1 MSEALDNLHPFPGA
15 EALTFE
21 RKPSRFALE
30 DFDTLEPGV
39 ALERV
44 KGLWPRCGL
53 CFVGGPSMSGKSFWT
68 LDALARVC
76 RGEPVLGRK
85 SVAAGTLYIAA
96 EGAHGVRKRIK
107 ALREKIG
114 GLGGAFQFIGQA
126 PNLTDADDV
135 ADLRAT
141 IEEAQAAM
149 RARGVELGVVAID
162 TLSASIPGADENSA
176 ADMSP
181 VLHALQGM
189 ATELGLL
196 VLVVAHTGKDETRG
210 LRGWSGLLA
219 NADGLIMLESPEGA
233 TRVGSVVKV
242 KDGESGDRFAFELRR
257 VVLGTDDD
265 GDEISSCVIEET
277 DAPEGSKGGRK
288 PAKVSGTAD
297 LILTAFGRVLGDRP
311 RAVSAP
317 GAPAGVSGVSLSD
330 LRALAYK
337 IGVGGGDAEI
347 PPDAPPEERK
357 RLEAKWHDQRKKDF
371 KRGLEHLLTSR
382 KLRQE
387 GDLVWLY
394 DAKPGAAP

>member
-1 MSEALDNLHPFPGA
+1 MSEALDNLHPFPLA
-15 EALTFE
+15 DAFD
-21 RKPSRFALE
+21 RKPSRFVLE

-68 LDALARVC
+68 LDALARIC
-76 RGEPVLGRK
+76 RGETVLGRK

-126 PNLTDADDV
+126 PNLTDGDDV

-141 IEEAQAAM
+141 IDGAQQAM
-149 RARGVELGVVAID
+149 RERGVELGVVAID

-181 VLHALQGM
+181 VLHALQEMG
-189 ATELGLL
+189 AELGLL
-196 VLVVAHTGKDETRG
+196 VLVVAHTGHTATDR

-219 NADGLIMLESPEGA
+219 NSDGVIMLEGTEGA
-233 TRVGSVVKV
+233 TRTGSVVKV

-257 VVLGTDDD
+257 VVLGIDGD

-277 DAPEGSKGGRK
+277 EAPEGNKGGRK
-288 PAKVSGTAD
+288 PNKASGTAD
-297 LILTAFGRVLGDRP
+297 LIMTAFGRTLADTP
-311 RAVSAP
+311 RAVNAP
-317 GAPAGVSGVSLSD
+317 GAPAGVSGVNIND

-337 IGVGGGDAEI
+337 IGVGGGEAEI
-347 PPDAPPEERK
+347 PAEALPVERR

-371 KRGLEHLLTSR
+371 KRGFEHLLESR

-387 GDLVWLY
+387 GELVWLY
-394 DAKPGAAP
+394 DAKPRATP

>member
-15 EALTFE
+15 EDFA
-21 RKPSRFALE
+21 RKPSRFVLE

-85 SVAAGTLYIAA
+85 SVPAGTLYIAS

-126 PNLTDADDV
+126 PNLRSEDDL
-135 ADLRAT
+135 ADLRETMAD
-141 IEEAQAAM
+141 AQAAM
-149 RARGVELGVVAID
+149 RAKGLELGVVAID

-189 ATELGLL
+189 AAELGLL
-196 VLVVAHTGKDETRG
+196 VLVIAHTGKDETRG

-219 NADGLIMLESPEGA
+219 
-233 TRVGSVVKV
+233 
-242 KDGESGDRFAFELRR
+242 
-257 VVLGTDDD
+257 
-265 GDEISSCVIEET
+265 
-277 DAPEGSKGGRK
+277 
-288 PAKVSGTAD
+288 
-297 LILTAFGRVLGDRP
+297 
-311 RAVSAP
+311 
-317 GAPAGVSGVSLSD
+317 
-330 LRALAYK
+330 K
-337 IGVGGGDAEI
+337 IGRAHV
-347 PPDAPPEERK
+347 
-357 RLEAKWHDQRKKDF
+357 
-371 KRGLEHLLTSR
+371 
-382 KLRQE
+382 
-387 GDLVWLY
+387 
-394 DAKPGAAP
+394 

>member
-15 EALTFE
+15 EDFA
-21 RKPSRFALE
+21 RKPSRFVLE

-85 SVAAGTLYIAA
+85 SVPAGTLYIAS

-126 PNLTDADDV
+126 PNLRSEDDL
-135 ADLRAT
+135 ADLRETMAD
-141 IEEAQAAM
+141 AQAAM
-149 RARGVELGVVAID
+149 RAKGLELGVVAID

-189 ATELGLL
+189 AAELGLL
-196 VLVVAHTGKDETRG
+196 VLVIAHTGKDETRG

-277 DAPEGSKGGRK
+277 EAPEGNRGGRK
-288 PAKVSGTAD
+288 PNKAAGNAELV
-297 LILTAFGRVLGDRP
+297 LTAFGRTLADRP
-311 RAVSAP
+311 RAVNAP
-317 GAPAGVSGVSLSD
+317 GAPAGVYGVELND
-330 LRALAYK
+330 LRAMAYK

-347 PPDAPPEERK
+347 PADASPDERK
-357 RLEAKWHDQRKKDF
+357 RLETKWHDQRKKDF
-371 KRGLEHLLTSR
+371 KRALEQLLTSR

-387 GDLVWLY
+387 GTLVWLF
-394 DAKPGAAP
+394 DAKPGAPL